1 MKHDVST
8 YRKQSIFSQQDIAD
22 MIGTYD
28 AIQISR
34 HELSD
39 INPQMELVLLYYL
52 LYKKSLAQFFPAHIE
67 SLKQRLRLR
76 IPNIIDEWK
85 FVKQNDTTKRK
96 IECLEHFLS
105 ELNQPTP

>member
-1 MKHDVST
+1 MIHDLST

-34 HELSD
+34 HELSN
-39 INPQMELVLLYYL
+39 INPQMELVLLYHL

-67 SLKQRLRLR
+67 SLKARLRLR

-85 FVKQNDTTKRK
+85 CIEQTDMTKRK
-96 IECLEHFLS
+96 IECLENFLS
-105 ELNQPTP
+105 ELNQLTT